1 MPTPHEHTDTPPPPP
16 EWALH
21 QAASELARGDD
32 PAELTERAWQLVR
45 GAKQREDEHHDE
57 YDDPDQGG
65 EG

>member
-1 MPTPHEHTDTPPPPP
+1 MPTPHEHADMPPP
-16 EWALH
+16 WALH

-45 GAKQREDEHHDE
+45 SAQEREDEQHDE

-65 EG
+65 EA